1 VGERE
6 KEKPAALTSAESEGV
21 SKMAERGRPPKHGV
35 QPGWMFQRMVAALSS
50 HDVQERLS
58 RSAIPAFFKLAIA

>member
-1 VGERE
+1 
-6 KEKPAALTSAESEGV
+6 
-21 SKMAERGRPPKHGV
+21 MAERGRPPKHGV